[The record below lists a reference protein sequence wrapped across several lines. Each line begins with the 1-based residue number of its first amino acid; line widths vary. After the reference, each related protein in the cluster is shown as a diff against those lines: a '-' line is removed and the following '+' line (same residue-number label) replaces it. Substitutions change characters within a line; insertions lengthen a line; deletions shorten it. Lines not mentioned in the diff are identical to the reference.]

1 MSLFYHELKVFRSFP
16 FTAIMNS
23 MSVTITEQGPGEWDV
38 LWAYIEEGSTWV
50 MWEDISYTDF

>member
-1 MSLFYHELKVFRSFP
+1 MSLFYHELKAVRSFP

-23 MSVTITEQGPGEWDV
+23 MSITITEQGAGEWDV
-38 LWAYIEEGSTWV
+38 LWAYIEEWYTWV